1 MKKGFLAKAIALM
14 ACLLCSIGAMAQEA
28 YANYTPADS
37 TLTFYYDSQ
46 RSSRPGTTY
55 SMNTGDSDPD
65 WITNYYTDRVI
76 VYHLVFD
83 PSFDAARLNTSV
95 VTDMGYMFH
104 SCRTLRSVDLSGFN
118 TANVTNM
125 TSMFAGCTYFT
136 SLDLSGLNTGKVT
149 DMSFMFNGC
158 TNLSSLNLSGLNTSN
173 VTTMLGMFNGCTSL
187 TALDLSSL
195 NTANVTT
202 MQGMFYDCASLTSL
216 DLSGLNASSVTT
228 MEEMFLIGY
237 PEPERHKHVQCD
249 KHEFCV

>member
-37 TLTFYYDSQ
+37 TLTFYYDNQ
-46 RSSRPGTTY
+46 RSSRSGTTY

-76 VYHLVFD
+76 VSHLVFD
-83 PSFDAARLNTSV
+83 PSFAAARPASTHSWFRGMEKLSSITGIKNLNTSV

-118 TANVTNM
+118 TANVTSM

-158 TNLSSLNLSGLNTSN
+158 KYLSSF
-173 VTTMLGMFNGCTSL
+173 GMW
-187 TALDLSSL
+187 
-195 NTANVTT
+195 
-202 MQGMFYDCASLTSL
+202 
-216 DLSGLNASSVTT
+216 
-228 MEEMFLIGY
+228 
-237 PEPERHKHVQCD
+237 
-249 KHEFCV
+249 